1 MPGPRDEVAAV
12 DLRRQ
17 AESPVGHEFEHGADA
32 GRHGRV
38 LPGARLGR
46 GCAAGEPGR
55 STKTSQS
62 ESFLL
67 FCVVVGPGYVP
78 GCHACRLPAW
88 LGGRRRRTGT
98 RSAFR
103 HWAGYPWVRATD

>member
-12 DLRRQ
+12 DIRRQ
-17 AESPVGHEFEHGADA
+17 AESAVGHEFEHGADA

-46 GCAAGEPGR
+46 GWAAGEPGR

-78 GCHACRLPAW
+78 GAMLADCRRDSGVGVEGREP
-88 LGGRRRRTGT
+88 GRRSGT
-98 RSAFR
+98 
-103 HWAGYPWVRATD
+103 